1 MATEPFRS
9 STNITLSHFSKLCM
23 VSFQNI
29 RSVRGPNVTEILIC
43 LVIFYVYVLWLTYLC
58 IYTSHK
64 LVFPHKMSNCNF
76 HLQKGQPH
84 CNTMSWSDTKWHP
97 VTKSMFGLLFRG
109 ESVRVEFFGFW
120 PDLRIMMYGIDKSY
134 NSGTFRYVD
143 LAYFQILNAYPVS
156 PAKYKRVNLIKL

>member
-1 MATEPFRS
+1 MHGVISNVRSGARTERHWDF
-9 STNITLSHFSKLCM
+9 NLFSNF
-23 VSFQNI
+23 SN
-29 RSVRGPNVTEILIC
+29 
-43 LVIFYVYVLWLTYLC
+43 FYVYVLLLTYLC

-64 LVFPHKMSNCNF
+64 LIFPHKMGNCNF

-120 PDLRIMMYGIDKSY
+120 PDLRIMMYGIDRSY

-156 PAKYKRVNLIKL
+156 PAKYKRVNLIKLWLLTTLKEHHKIIFV